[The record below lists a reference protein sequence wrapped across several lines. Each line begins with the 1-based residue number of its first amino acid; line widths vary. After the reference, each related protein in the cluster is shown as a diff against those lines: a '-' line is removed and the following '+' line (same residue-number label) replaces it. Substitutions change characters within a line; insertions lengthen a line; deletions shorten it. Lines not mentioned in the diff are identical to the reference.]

1 MPRAGST
8 LLEQILASHSLVEG
22 TMELPQILN
31 FTRDIESRKGG
42 YKLLFSDEGPEIADN
57 FAKRYLKE
65 TETFRTGKPYF
76 IDKMPNNFPHIGF
89 IAHVMPNAVF
99 IDARRNAMDCCFSAF
114 KQNFARGQSFSYGL
128 EVVGD
133 YYQEYRAMMKHWH
146 SVMPGRVKEVNYENI
161 VNNLEY
167 EVKVLLDHCG
177 LAFEKACVDF
187 HKTKRSVR
195 TASAQQVRQPIYKS
209 GVEHWR
215 NYETWL
221 GPLKEALSEQRLTLD
236 K

>member
-1 MPRAGST
+1 
-8 LLEQILASHSLVEG
+8 
-22 TMELPQILN
+22 
-31 FTRDIESRKGG
+31 
-42 YKLLFSDEGPEIADN
+42 
-57 FAKRYLKE
+57 
-65 TETFRTGKPYF
+65 
-76 IDKMPNNFPHIGF
+76 
-89 IAHVMPNAVF
+89 
-99 IDARRNAMDCCFSAF
+99 
-114 KQNFARGQSFSYGL
+114 
-128 EVVGD
+128 
-133 YYQEYRAMMKHWH
+133 MKHWH
-146 SVMPGRVKEVNYENI
+146 SVMPGRVKEVNYESI

-221 GPLKEALSEQRLTLD
+221 GPLKEALANKD
-236 K
+236 